1 LRSFHF
7 LFEKFL
13 FFVRVTRQ
21 HRKNKKQKT
30 KKKQRKQRKTQ
41 KTKNKK
47 QKTKNKKQKTTK
59 KQRKKKKEKR
69 PPSTKRKKEKK
80 EPKRKMRLE
89 GADRSRAHFEY
100 ARKYAQ
106 KGYAMSTKKA
116 IAHFG
121 RGMAYGAREYDE
133 HVLSNAGPY
142 TYHWKLNPASI
153 GANQYHYAT
162 IDVRESGKKGASVV
176 ATITVYERTYNTF
189 VVHLGTIME
198 CELTRRY
205 VAREVSSVIQYARR
219 GSKVEFD
226 DDSWGETSFDPF
238 NDFKAWEIAD
248 EGVFESGGCW
258 PRLGGTNK
266 ENSSNSG
273 VIQRASDKASSLV
286 DTMRNMA
293 IISSKERKG
302 YVRLPLGGENR
313 NHPSFG
319 MMGVTVYTNGGS
331 VCKVTSDGRTATAEF
346 LSKQRDLIA
355 SLEHSVPKRSD
366 LDRLYYTDVLHL
378 KCSDGNYEQKRAYA
392 TLAFTSLMRS
402 LIENVRI
409 VALGDNTQEGLRIA
423 QWSEVQGTLT
433 TIGPKK
439 TPGSSVGS
447 RPQLKSFR

>member
-1 LRSFHF
+1 
-7 LFEKFL
+7 
-13 FFVRVTRQ
+13 
-21 HRKNKKQKT
+21 
-30 KKKQRKQRKTQ
+30 
-41 KTKNKK
+41 
-47 QKTKNKKQKTTK
+47 
-59 KQRKKKKEKR
+59 
-69 PPSTKRKKEKK
+69 
-80 EPKRKMRLE
+80 MRLE

-106 KGYAMSTKKA
+106 KGDAMSTKKA

-153 GANQYHYAT
+153 GPTRYHYAT

-176 ATITVYERTYNTF
+176 ATITVYERTDNTF

-205 VAREVSSVIQYARR
+205 VAREVASVIQYARR

-226 DDSWGETSFDPF
+226 DDSWGETLFDPF

-258 PRLGGTNK
+258 PRLGGSNK
-266 ENSSNSG
+266 ENPSNSG
-273 VIQRASDKASSLV
+273 VIQRASDRASSLV
-286 DTMRNMA
+286 GTMRNMA
-293 IISSKERKG
+293 IISNSNKERKG

-319 MMGVTVYTNGGS
+319 MMGETVYTNGGL
-331 VCKVTSDGRTATAEF
+331 VCKVESDGRTATVKF
-346 LSKQRDLIA
+346 LSKKRDLIA
-355 SLEHSVPKRSD
+355 SLDHSVPKRSD
-366 LDRLYYTDVLHL
+366 QDGLYYTDVLSL
-378 KCSDGNYEQKRAYA
+378 KCSDGNYEQKRAYV

-409 VALGDNTQEGLRIA
+409 VALGYNTQEVLRIA

-433 TIGPKK
+433 TLGPKK
-439 TPGSSVGS
+439 TPASSVGS
-447 RPQLKSFR
+447 RPPLKSFR